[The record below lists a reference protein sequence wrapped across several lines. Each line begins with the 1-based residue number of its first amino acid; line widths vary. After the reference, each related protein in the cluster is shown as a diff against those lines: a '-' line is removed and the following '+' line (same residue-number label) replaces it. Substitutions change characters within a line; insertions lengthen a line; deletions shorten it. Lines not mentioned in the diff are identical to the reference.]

1 MVIWHIFEEKTQ
13 VKKNLRLIHLY
24 QTDALKKNG
33 NLIFFD
39 EDKMRFENLNNLMR
53 GQSREEEID
62 ASSSN

>member
-1 MVIWHIFEEKTQ
+1 MTYFLRKRHT
-13 VKKNLRLIHLY
+13 KKSEINPPLPDRSLE
-24 QTDALKKNG
+24 KNG
-33 NLIFFD
+33 NLIFYY

>member
-1 MVIWHIFEEKTQ
+1 MT
-13 VKKNLRLIHLY
+13 LY

-33 NLIFFD
+33 NLILYG

>member
-1 MVIWHIFEEKTQ
+1 MT
-13 VKKNLRLIHLY
+13 LY